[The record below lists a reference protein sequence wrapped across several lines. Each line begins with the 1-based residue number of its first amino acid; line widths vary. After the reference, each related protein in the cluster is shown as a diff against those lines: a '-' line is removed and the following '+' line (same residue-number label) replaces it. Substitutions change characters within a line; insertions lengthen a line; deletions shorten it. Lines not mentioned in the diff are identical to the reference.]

1 MKVILAD
8 EMPSRECRER
18 QGATFSNEARSAF
31 NDLYHKVAADV
42 SFDHF
47 ERIFKFLKLRWPD
60 TSAPTLGQAVEQTAD
75 RERWKRA
82 LSFAKGIISRLDTT
96 EVMRS
101 SVSGIAYDAAERAV
115 FIRNLATE
123 ALAAPVVV
131 QPQAAEPKGL
141 TDERAEFLAYWCE
154 DVPEYMREKWKENV
168 DQCLQDGNATEKLSA
183 AWDAWQARALL
194 AKGE

>member
-1 MKVILAD
+1 MTHDDIWQV
-8 EMPSRECRER
+8 RFR
-18 QGATFSNEARSAF
+18 QATRRVQE
-31 NDLYHKVAADV
+31 LEEEVAW
-42 SFDHF
+42 
-47 ERIFKFLKLRWPD
+47 LKA
-60 TSAPTLGQAVEQTAD
+60 SAPTLGQAVEQTAD

-141 TDERAEFLAYWCE
+141 TDDEIIEIASHYVES
-154 DVPEYMREKWKENV
+154 
-168 DQCLQDGNATEKLSA
+168 DGWMDGDGILSF
-183 AWDAWQARALL
+183 ARALL